1 MDTSLFDF
9 PENAG
14 LIRDISVLSHEYIP
28 ERIIGRDDEI
38 QKVAYLMKPLFRR
51 GSPNNALV
59 FGPSGC
65 GKTVVTKYVLNSL
78 LAKLEINPL
87 FIKVDWVYI
96 HCKKIYTT
104 NTVLYTLIHHL
115 DPNTKLPKSGY
126 SLNHYYDTLFQLMN
140 AQNTALI
147 VILDEID
154 FLKSDDVLYN
164 FSRAISN
171 EELKEGRFIS
181 VIGLSNSF
189 KFEETLDPRVLSSMG
204 FEKLRF
210 PSYSADPIYHILNDR
225 INIAFAP
232 SSISKETMIA
242 CAIDAAQ
249 TNGDIRK
256 ALNVL
261 KAAATLA
268 ENEGARTISISHI
281 KIAEQEVQLGEMIE
295 AVLELPRH
303 HKLILASIVKLMT
316 RNKAV
321 YTGDVR
327 KMYELMCKHV
337 EVKAGDITSV
347 SKSISSLEMQ
357 GYIQSTKLSMGKNG
371 GVTRAIS
378 IRAQDMDQIKIGLY
392 ADEKL
397 ETLKDY
403 NPYISS

>member
-1 MDTSLFDF
+1 
-9 PENAG
+9 
-14 LIRDISVLSHEYIP
+14 
-28 ERIIGRDDEI
+28 
-38 QKVAYLMKPLFRR
+38 MKPLFRR
-51 GSPNNALV
+51 GSSNNALV

-78 LAKLEINPL
+78 LAKLEINPI

-232 SSISKETMIA
+232 SSISKDTMIA

-327 KMYELMCKHV
+327 KMYELLCKHV